1 LTFHFGQNSH
11 HDDEIPKY
19 KMDLEKLFFVALYL
33 QLLNKTIS
41 KCEKIDMMSNI
52 SDIFYTQKKL
62 ACDALNV

>member
-1 LTFHFGQNSH
+1 
-11 HDDEIPKY
+11 
-19 KMDLEKLFFVALYL
+19 MDLEKLFFVALYL